1 MAARI
6 VAAVSPDVQGRIR
19 AILADCEVRFV
30 DTGAELA
37 RALDEA
43 PCDLAL
49 VGLHFEESSA
59 LPALEQVFSREH
71 NFPVVCVR
79 GRPFQRLEERSLN
92 GLRMALSE
100 LGVDNFIDLLQY
112 PDDPAGN
119 AHLAAALERVMS
131 RRLRNA

>member
-6 VAAVSPDVQGRIR
+6 VAAVSPDVRGRIR
-19 AILADCEVRFV
+19 AILADCELRFV

-43 PCDLAL
+43 PCDLVL

-59 LPALEQVFSREH
+59 LAALEQVFSREQS
-71 NFPVVCVR
+71 FPVVCVR
-79 GRPFQRLEERSLN
+79 GRPFRCLKERSLH

-100 LGVDNFIDLLQY
+100 LGVHNFIDLLQF

-119 AHLAAALERVMS
+119 AHLAAALEGVMA